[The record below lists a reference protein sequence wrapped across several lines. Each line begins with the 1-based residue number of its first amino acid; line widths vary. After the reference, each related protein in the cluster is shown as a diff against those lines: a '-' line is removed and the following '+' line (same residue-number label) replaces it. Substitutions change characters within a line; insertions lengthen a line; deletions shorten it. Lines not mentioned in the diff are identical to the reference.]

1 MVDISGSIPEGRGAC
16 ILEGCP
22 QIRSQCMVARC
33 LVEPRGGRV
42 PVRLLNPTADEIKVA
57 ASTPVASVESVG
69 NIPADSVAG
78 VSLSSSTDPKLDQG
92 KFDMLRALV
101 DNCDA
106 KYLKS
111 RGASFMICWC
121 NTLTY
126 LLTLTP
132 ILAAQVDS
140 TRRLAQVVLH
150 QSVRTCAGFLHPE
163 ER

>member
-92 KFDMLRALV
+92 KIDMLRALV
-101 DNCDA
+101 DDCDA
-106 KYLKS
+106 EIS
-111 RGASFMICWC
+111 EEQRGQF
-121 NTLTY
+121 Y
-126 LLTLTP
+126 DLLVQYSD
-132 ILAAQVDS
+132 IFADS
-140 TRRLAQVVLH
+140 DSDTGH
-150 QSVRTCAGFLHPE
+150 TS
-163 ER
+163 